1 MTRSAV
7 RLDRTLTLVVGLLLL
22 GGGVALAFW
31 WAGVLAPDTDTLAV
45 GGADSWASAGW
56 WVWAL
61 ALVGVLLVVAG
72 LSWLASHLRRVG
84 IRSVSLP
91 GSGED
96 GRLRLRLAAL
106 ADAVAAAAE
115 SRLATES
122 ASGSVGSGPDAG
134 VVEVTVTA
142 RHDASLTELRRDL
155 AAVDAEVATATG
167 GAVPVRYLVR
177 VHRPPRN
184 AATT

>member
-1 MTRSAV
+1 MTRSAM
-7 RLDRTLTLVVGLLLL
+7 RLDRILTLVVGLLLL
-22 GGGVALAFW
+22 AGGVALGLW
-31 WAGVLAPDTDTLAV
+31 WAGVLGSADTLAV
-45 GGADSWASAGW
+45 PAAGSWAAASW
-56 WVWAL
+56 WTWLVAV
-61 ALVGVLLVVAG
+61 VGVLLVVAG
-72 LSWLASHLRRVG
+72 LSWLSAHLKRVG
-84 IRSVSLP
+84 IRAISLP

-96 GRLRLRLAAL
+96 GRLRLRLGAL
-106 ADAVAAAAE
+106 ADVVAASAE

-122 ASGSVGSGPDAG
+122 ASGSVGSGTDAG

-155 AAVDAEVATATG
+155 AAVDAEVAAATG
-167 GAVPVRYLVR
+167 GAVPVRYRVK